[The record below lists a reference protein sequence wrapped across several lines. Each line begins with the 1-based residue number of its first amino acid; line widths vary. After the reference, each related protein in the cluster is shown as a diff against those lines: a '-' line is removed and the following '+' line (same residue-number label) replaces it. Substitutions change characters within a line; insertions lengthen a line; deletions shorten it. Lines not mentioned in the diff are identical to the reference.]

1 MEHDGNAPVEGR
13 GRTGPGRLEV
23 PLRITKTG
31 KGTLELQWQKHAAGH
46 WCLLS
51 EADPNGMGSRYGVF
65 IIWRE
70 GDSAKVSTVLY
81 VGRGRLS
88 AELAECR
95 RSPLFSAAQLRV
107 TWAEVADPHDLDG
120 VATYLYQQL
129 RPIWGEIMSSALPVP
144 VNLPMT
150 A

>member
-1 MEHDGNAPVEGR
+1 MEHEGNAPVDGR
-13 GRTGPGRLEV
+13 GKAGPGRLEV

-31 KGTLELQWQKHAAGH
+31 KGALELQWQKHAAGR
-46 WCLLS
+46 WCLLG
-51 EADPNGMGSRYGVF
+51 EADLNGMGSRYGVF
-65 IIWRE
+65 IIWRN
-70 GDSAKVSTVLY
+70 GDAAKVSAVLY

>member
-1 MEHDGNAPVEGR
+1 M
-13 GRTGPGRLEV
+13 
-23 PLRITKTG
+23 
-31 KGTLELQWQKHAAGH
+31 ELQWQKHAAGR
-46 WCLLS
+46 WCLLD
-51 EADPNGMGSRYGVF
+51 EADPNGMGTRYGVF

-70 GDSAKVSTVLY
+70 GDAAKVSTVLY
-81 VGRGRLS
+81 VGRGRLG

-95 RSPLFSAAQLRV
+95 RSPLFSAPRLRV
-107 TWAEVADPHDLDG
+107 TWAQVEDQHDLDG

-144 VNLPMT
+144 VNLPLT